1 MLKSRSDSLSQPR
14 PQLPLPFVCGSAFLF
29 ILAGALMLHAQQP
42 TTASVVPLVDAAVK
56 ARIDNVLGYTATEHY
71 SVFRGK
77 DEVHPVAEM
86 TVRTTYKR
94 DSGKSYEILSQSGSA
109 IMRSTVLN
117 TILDNEKTMSQPANQ
132 KGAWITSANYD
143 MQLKP
148 GGPQTLN
155 GRSVLVLDITPKR
168 KTPYLIQG
176 TLWVDAQDGSI
187 VQIQGTAP
195 KSSTVFSGPAQVT
208 RQYANV
214 SGYPEA
220 THLRAASTSFMFG
233 ETIVTVDYTNYQ
245 IQLRPPS

>member
-1 MLKSRSDSLSQPR
+1 MSMRTPRILSSPPSRLLLS
-14 PQLPLPFVCGSAFLF
+14 GISALFFFLAAV
-29 ILAGALMLHAQQP
+29 LLLHAQQP
-42 TTASVVPLVDAAVK
+42 TTSSVVPLIDAAVK
-56 ARIDNVLGYTATEHY
+56 ARIDNIVGYTATEHY
-71 SVFRGK
+71 SVFRNK
-77 DEVHPVAEM
+77 DEVHPVATM
-86 TVRTTYKR
+86 TVRTTYRKET
-94 DSGKSYEILSQSGSA
+94 GKSYEILSQSGSS
-109 IMRSTVLN
+109 IIRSTVLN

-143 MQLKP
+143 MQLQP
-148 GGPQTLN
+148 GGPRSLN

-187 VQIQGTAP
+187 VQIQGSAP

-208 RQYANV
+208 RQYAKV

-233 ETIVTVDYTNYQ
+233 ETIVTVDYTNYR
-245 IQLRPPS
+245 IQLRPSS

>member
-1 MLKSRSDSLSQPR
+1 M
-14 PQLPLPFVCGSAFLF
+14 AFLF
-29 ILAGALMLHAQQP
+29 FATTLPLHPQQP
-42 TTASVVPLVDAAVK
+42 SAASVVPLIDAAVK
-56 ARIDNVLGYTATEHY
+56 ARIENVVGYTATERY
-71 SVFRGK
+71 SVFRNK

-86 TVRTTYKR
+86 IVRTTYQK
-94 DSGKSYEILSQSGSA
+94 DTGKSYQILSKSGSA
-109 IMRSTVLN
+109 LVRNMILN
-117 TILDNEKTMSQPANQ
+117 TILEDEKTMSQPDNQ
-132 KGAWITSANYD
+132 KTAWITSANYE

-148 GGPQTLN
+148 GGPETLN
-155 GRSVLVLDITPKR
+155 GRSVLVLSITPKR

-176 TLWVDAQDGSI
+176 MLWVDAHDGSI

-214 SGYPEA
+214 DGYPEA

-245 IQLRPPS
+245 IQLRP